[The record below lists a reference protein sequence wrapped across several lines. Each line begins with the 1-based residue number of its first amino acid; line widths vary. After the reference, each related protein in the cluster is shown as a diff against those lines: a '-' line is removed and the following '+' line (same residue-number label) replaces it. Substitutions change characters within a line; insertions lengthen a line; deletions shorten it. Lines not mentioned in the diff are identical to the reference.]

1 MFSFYT
7 GGEVGF
13 HSTLYNAVS
22 VNRGQHIPFKIDIT
36 NIGSA
41 FDERSSKFICLRSGT
56 YIFALT
62 IACERGSYVE
72 AYLEIANES
81 RGKKYLLNSVCD
93 HRERTILGER
103 LYCGYSQNGGTTV
116 VSLQEGDVVA
126 VKSDKSGKLA
136 GSGLSTFSGYLLR
149 SSD

>member
-1 MFSFYT
+1 M
-7 GGEVGF
+7 
-13 HSTLYNAVS
+13 S
-22 VNRGQHIPFKIDIT
+22 VNTGQHIPFKIDIT

-41 FDERSSKFICLRSGT
+41 FDEKSSQFTCLRSGT

-72 AYLEIANES
+72 AYLEIISES
-81 RGKKYLLNSVCD
+81 RGKTYYLLNSVCD

-103 LYCGYSQNGGTTV
+103 LYCGYSQNGGTTI